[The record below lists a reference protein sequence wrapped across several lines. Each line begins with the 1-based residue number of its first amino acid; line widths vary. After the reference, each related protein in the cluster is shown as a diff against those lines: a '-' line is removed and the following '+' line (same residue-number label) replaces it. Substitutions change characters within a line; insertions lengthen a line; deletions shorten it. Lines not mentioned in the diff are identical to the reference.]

1 MGERKHGR
9 IAFTN
14 PYLWVQLFTMES
26 NSNDFL
32 QGMQVI
38 EKLQSVG
45 IEKSFQP
52 GDVILRENAYI
63 RSIPLVMKGAIRVMR
78 SHDDGR
84 EILLYYIRAGE
95 SCIMSFLGGLHHDTS
110 KVTAIAEEATD
121 ILFVPVEKIM
131 QLMKEDATW
140 TDYFFRLYHKRF
152 EELLEAVNAIAFKK
166 LDERLLDLIE
176 KKVELSGN
184 KQLAITHEQIA
195 TELGTSRVVIS
206 RLLKQLEDEGQVKL
220 ERNRITWLG

>member
-1 MGERKHGR
+1 
-9 IAFTN
+9 
-14 PYLWVQLFTMES
+14 MES
-26 NSNDFL
+26 NLNDFL
-32 QGMQVI
+32 PGMHVI

-45 IEKSFQP
+45 IEKSFEP
-52 GDVILRENAYI
+52 GDVILRENTYI

-166 LDERLLDLIE
+166 LDERLIDLIE
-176 KKVELSGN
+176 KKVEVSGH

-206 RLLKQLEDEGQVKL
+206 RLLKQLEDDGMVKL

>member
-1 MGERKHGR
+1 
-9 IAFTN
+9 
-14 PYLWVQLFTMES
+14 
-26 NSNDFL
+26 
-32 QGMQVI
+32 
-38 EKLQSVG
+38 
-45 IEKSFQP
+45 
-52 GDVILRENAYI
+52 
-63 RSIPLVMKGAIRVMR
+63 MR

-110 KVTAIAEEATD
+110 KVSAIAEEETE
-121 ILFVPVEKIM
+121 ILFVPVEKIT
-131 QLMKEDATW
+131 QLMKDDPAW

-166 LDERLLDLIE
+166 LDERLIDFIE
-176 KKVELSGN
+176 KKVSLTGN
-184 KQLAITHEQIA
+184 KQLSITHEQIA
-195 TELGTSRVVIS
+195 GELGTSRVVIS

>member
-1 MGERKHGR
+1 
-9 IAFTN
+9 
-14 PYLWVQLFTMES
+14 MES
-26 NSNDFL
+26 NINDFL
-32 QGMQVI
+32 PGMHVI

-110 KVTAIAEEATD
+110 KVTAIAEEPTD

-152 EELLEAVNAIAFKK
+152 EELLEAV
-166 LDERLLDLIE
+166 
-176 KKVELSGN
+176 
-184 KQLAITHEQIA
+184 
-195 TELGTSRVVIS
+195 
-206 RLLKQLEDEGQVKL
+206 
-220 ERNRITWLG
+220 